1 MFTSFVSFIKSRAN
15 SLALIL
21 ISSIVFLP
29 WASKFIQTIK
39 SGILSYPSFQRDEMH
54 YVARARA
61 GWENRNLIEVFSNSN
76 HYSTDGLMQPLEYML
91 FNLLRPLKILQ
102 IDFVYAYL
110 FVVLVTVIICTWA
123 VYNFFLE
130 FTHSKSI
137 SFASTSL
144 LYFNDIFEKW
154 STQPSE
160 ALLVSRWPFPM
171 IHYFV
176 IFQFLRLILIRKNVG
191 SLDGIKL
198 SLLVALGFYS
208 YFYTWQVLG
217 ALILAML
224 LIFLLRGEKQLF
236 SHLFRYALLGAF
248 LAIPYLYKQINS
260 LHPEEL
266 ELSQLFLQSMGKFQT
281 RQIQVTVSMLILLF
295 VAIYLKTTAKTQLLD
310 LASIVTFSSILIYNQ
325 QVITGIQIQ
334 PGHYHWYWIKPMS
347 FVLIFLVL
355 TREFLK
361 KDYRKLF
368 ASFLAIFLVILS
380 IFQNT
385 MYSEYQPTRDISIAM
400 SRIDYKSLS
409 GVVFTNSEMVSDV
422 LVTESV
428 VQVDWHTFSKFYRG
442 QDLSFREGFDARQ
455 VFNDLGVDD
464 SNLQIKDCA
473 QVKTKDVKACE
484 RSLLKVYVESRKIK
498 WIIITGEVSRGQAI
512 FLAEDF
518 DLVSQ
523 SQPVSVFKSRVNH

>member
-1 MFTSFVSFIKSRAN
+1 
-15 SLALIL
+15 
-21 ISSIVFLP
+21 
-29 WASKFIQTIK
+29 
-39 SGILSYPSFQRDEMH
+39 
-54 YVARARA
+54 
-61 GWENRNLIEVFSNSN
+61 
-76 HYSTDGLMQPLEYML
+76 
-91 FNLLRPLKILQ
+91 
-102 IDFVYAYL
+102 
-110 FVVLVTVIICTWA
+110 
-123 VYNFFLE
+123 
-130 FTHSKSI
+130 
-137 SFASTSL
+137 
-144 LYFNDIFEKW
+144 
-154 STQPSE
+154 
-160 ALLVSRWPFPM
+160 
-171 IHYFV
+171 
-176 IFQFLRLILIRKNVG
+176 
-191 SLDGIKL
+191 
-198 SLLVALGFYS
+198 
-208 YFYTWQVLG
+208 
-217 ALILAML
+217 
-224 LIFLLRGEKQLF
+224 
-236 SHLFRYALLGAF
+236 
-248 LAIPYLYKQINS
+248 
-260 LHPEEL
+260 
-266 ELSQLFLQSMGKFQT
+266 
-281 RQIQVTVSMLILLF
+281 
-295 VAIYLKTTAKTQLLD
+295 
-310 LASIVTFSSILIYNQ
+310 
-325 QVITGIQIQ
+325 
-334 PGHYHWYWIKPMS
+334 MS